1 MKTVNI
7 FGVTG
12 SIGRSTLDVINFQSP
27 TDTIKIN
34 ALSAYD
40 NVELLVKHS
49 KSYNANFAIIG
60 DPAKFKELKDALFCT
75 DITPLAGPK
84 CLTDIAAL
92 ETDWTMNAI
101 VGFAGLEVSL
111 ASARSSKVLA
121 LANKESFVCGGDL
134 LNATIKKF
142 KNTLLPVD
150 SEHSAVFQCLKNED
164 IRSLR
169 KIILTAS
176 GGPFRNWPINKIK
189 KATLEESIAHPNWSM
204 GAKISIDSA
213 TMFNKA
219 LEVIEAKY
227 LFDLPIDNIEV
238 LVHPE
243 SIVHSMV
250 SFNDGSVIAHLGVPD
265 MKGAIGYAFN
275 YPDRYPLPIKQL
287 ELEQIGTL
295 NFEAV
300 DRGKFP
306 ALDLAYNCIKRG
318 PLFGVVLNAAKEV
331 ALDKFIAGEIEFLD
345 ITSMVQKVL
354 DSTEVKD
361 FEGKSAS
368 NLEDIRFA
376 DLLAR
381 DVARHKVKL
390 V

>member
-12 SIGRSTLDVINFQSP
+12 SIGHSTLDVLNFQSA
-27 TDTIKIN
+27 TDKIKIN
-34 ALSAYD
+34 ALSAYN
-40 NVELLVKHS
+40 NVELLAKHS
-49 KSYNANFAIIG
+49 KPYNAKFAIIG
-60 DPAKFKELKDALFCT
+60 NPAKFKELKDALFCT

-84 CLTDIAAL
+84 CLTDVAAF

-134 LNATIKKF
+134 LKATTTF

-164 IRSLR
+164 TRSLN

-189 KATLEESIAHPNWSM
+189 KATLEEAIAHPNWSM
-204 GAKISIDSA
+204 GTKISIDSA

-219 LEVIEAKY
+219 LEVIEAKC
-227 LFDLPIDNIEV
+227 LFDLPIDKIEV

-243 SIVHSMV
+243 SIVHSLV

-265 MKGAIGYAFN
+265 MRGAIGYAFN
-275 YPDRYPLPIKQL
+275 YPNRNPLPIRQL
-287 ELEQIGTL
+287 ELEKIGTL

-300 DRGKFP
+300 DGEKFP
-306 ALDLAYNCIKRG
+306 ALDLAYDCLIRG
-318 PLFGVVLNAAKEV
+318 PLFGAVLNAAKEV
-331 ALDKFIAGEIEFLD
+331 ALDKFIAGEIKFLD
-345 ITSMVQKVL
+345 ITSMVKMVL

-361 FEGKSAS
+361 FEGKSAN
-368 NLEDIRFA
+368 NLEEIRFV

-381 DVARHKVKL
+381 DIARRKVKL
-390 V
+390 L